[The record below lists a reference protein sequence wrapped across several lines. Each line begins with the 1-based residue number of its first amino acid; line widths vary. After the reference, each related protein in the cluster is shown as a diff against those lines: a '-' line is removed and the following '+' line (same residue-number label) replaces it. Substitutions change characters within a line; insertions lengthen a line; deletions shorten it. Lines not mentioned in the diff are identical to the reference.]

1 MMSTQENKAVLV
13 RWLEALGSLDRDR
26 WDQLVDELYTADYFF
41 YDPSFANMRGRA
53 DLKQWMRRAMLDVA
67 SFQFKIEDLVAE
79 GDCVAVR
86 GVETVTLKS
95 TGKTALYSTML
106 FNHMVDG
113 MISEQWQLFGPVQP

>member
-1 MMSTQENKAVLV
+1 MSTQGNKAVLL
-13 RWLEALGSLDRDR
+13 RWLEALGSLDRDL
-26 WDQLVDELYTADYFF
+26 WDQLVDELYTTDYIF

-67 SFQFKIEDLVAE
+67 SFQIKIDDCVEE

-86 GVETVTLKS
+86 GVETITLKS

-106 FNHMVDG
+106 FSHFADG
-113 MISEQWQLFGPVQP
+113 MISEQWQLFGLVQK